1 MAVFGWLS
9 RACTKQG
16 AQWGGK
22 LVGLNNTQDM
32 QSAGPGHTDWQ
43 SIIHALSSVGL
54 PQKHPAADTRSSSIL
69 FLHATLVETTQGMY
83 TRYTR

>member
-16 AQWGGK
+16 AQRGGK
-22 LVGLNNTQDM
+22 LVGLNNAQDM

-43 SIIHALSSVGL
+43 SIIYALSSVGL
-54 PQKHPAADTRSSSIL
+54 SQKHQQQIL
-69 FLHATLVETTQGMY
+69 GVPQYYSFMQLW
-83 TRYTR
+83 